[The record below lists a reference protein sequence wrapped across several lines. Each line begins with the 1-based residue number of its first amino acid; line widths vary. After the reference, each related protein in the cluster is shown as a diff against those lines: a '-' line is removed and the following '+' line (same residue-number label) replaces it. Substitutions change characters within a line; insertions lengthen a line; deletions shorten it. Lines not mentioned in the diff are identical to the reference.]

1 MVQRQIKSHENL
13 SKKVPKKIS
22 DISQSQEVMNKSLDL
37 LSDKVNLQITEQGVV
52 NENIMDQFRK
62 YNLDF
67 NQFCKENRENRK
79 NIINIGIDLKK
90 VENRLNF

>member
-1 MVQRQIKSHENL
+1 
-13 SKKVPKKIS
+13 
-22 DISQSQEVMNKSLDL
+22 MNKSLDL